1 MGYTQG
7 GGGQRPVHC
16 KTWPYYLPI
25 WIILSYFIESG
36 IIDGLG
42 LDTFSGKQ
50 FLFLGMGSVPAIYLA
65 TYIYRYERFD
75 MITRNSDL
83 IMLFAL

>member
-1 MGYTQG
+1 
-7 GGGQRPVHC
+7 
-16 KTWPYYLPI
+16 
-25 WIILSYFIESG
+25 
-36 IIDGLG
+36 
-42 LDTFSGKQ
+42 
-50 FLFLGMGSVPAIYLA
+50 MGSVPAIYLA